1 MQKFDGKKIDSGTN
15 FSCLPPTLN
24 KLAVSDQY
32 GFFMT
37 VVLHPEIINQS
48 LHRQINKTA
57 RNEEN

>member
-32 GFFMT
+32 GFFYDCSST
-37 VVLHPEIINQS
+37 PRDNQS
-48 LHRQINKTA
+48 VVTSTNK
-57 RNEEN
+57 

>member
-1 MQKFDGKKIDSGTN
+1 MARKLTAGQI
-15 FSCLPPTLN
+15 LVVYP
-24 KLAVSDQY
+24 LAVSDQY
-32 GFFMT
+32 GVFMT